1 MIEALSLLAA
11 IAIGF
16 GAAVQTSMLGAMG
29 RARGPSE
36 AAWLSVLTT
45 VCGLAVLL
53 GSRAWRGDPPLLPFP
68 LDRLWLYIAVALVT
82 GAGVLLGLRG
92 LHPSFAVSGLFGLAF
107 IIGAATIAPRIGIAL
122 FISAAIAGQ
131 LIGAMTMD
139 QIGAFGAAVHGVTPM
154 RLAGAALLLTGVV
167 LVRGIGR

>member
-1 MIEALSLLAA
+1 M
-11 IAIGF
+11 
-16 GAAVQTSMLGAMG
+16 
-29 RARGPSE
+29 
-36 AAWLSVLTT
+36 
-45 VCGLAVLL
+45 
-53 GSRAWRGDPPLLPFP
+53 LPFP